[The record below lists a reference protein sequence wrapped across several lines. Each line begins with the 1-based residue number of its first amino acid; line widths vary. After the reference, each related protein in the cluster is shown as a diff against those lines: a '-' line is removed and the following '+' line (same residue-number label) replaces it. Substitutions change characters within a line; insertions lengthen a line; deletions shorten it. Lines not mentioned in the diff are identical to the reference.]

1 MIKKNNA
8 GIQQITIKKLIM
20 QGFRKFKDRT
30 EICFNEPKT
39 IIPAANR
46 EGKTTISEAILWAF
60 LGTNLEGN
68 DKADKVLMNRNSKE
82 MMVQVEFID
91 EQGSNQVLKRV
102 RSEEN
107 TIITINGNLL
117 KQKELLYGVGGSKN
131 FLLMS
136 LNLDYFFKL
145 SDKEK
150 RDFFISLLPPVDP
163 ENILGCLSE
172 FEVEL
177 ISENLEEIN
186 KDPNKY
192 LKGLRAKLADNEMEI
207 NRLSGKLEG
216 IKPSK
221 EDIPDKKVFD
231 DAQLRALEK
240 QYDELISAKIDTDT
254 IETKI
259 EKLKE
264 QKNKLEQKIAV
275 VENSTVQEKAKDAT
289 ELLHRKLAIQSE
301 INSLENRQ
309 YEKTKEKEITDLTTR
324 VQFLREQ
331 YKKEKSLPIKE
342 GMTCPVCRHLIS
354 KKDIENARTII
365 KGNLIDIQNQ
375 AETMNQIID
384 GLKKE
389 EKENENKF
397 NNRTKKLLNDKTKE
411 LACINSEISEIEN
424 FNLSLV
430 KDFGENKSLQIAS
443 LTKKA
448 SNISKE
454 IRSLEKIK
462 KDAEIAF
469 ERETESEKQHLKT
482 LLETERMLKQKIDT
496 ANAERDFKIKNY
508 NKEVKKYKETIT
520 QIKKLKD
527 KTSDLKFKISAV
539 KMYNQKN
546 AELLAE
552 LIENHFNKLTVSLQK
567 IIHSTGEVKDCFE
580 LIYEGENL
588 YSLSNARSQKMRIAL
603 EIYDFIVKSTGLK
616 YPLFI
621 DNAESI
627 DDYTT
632 VAHQIIET
640 RVAPGESLFKDI
652 SIAEQKTA

>member
-39 IIPAANR
+39 VIPAANR

-163 ENILGCLSE
+163 ENALGCFSE
-172 FEVEL
+172 FEARFIVDD
-177 ISENLEEIN
+177 SAEIN
-186 KDPNKY
+186 KEPNKY
-192 LKGLRAKLADNEMEI
+192 LKGLRAELADKELEI
-207 NRLSGKLEG
+207 NRLTGKLEG
-216 IKPSK
+216 INPSK

-231 DAQLRALEK
+231 DAQLKALEER
-240 QYDELISAKIDTDT
+240 YDKLISARIDTND
-254 IETKI
+254 IEIKI

-275 VENSTVQEKAKDAT
+275 IENSTIQGQTKDTT
-289 ELLHRKLAIQSE
+289 ELLHKKLVVQNE
-301 INSLENRQ
+301 INLLKSRQ
-309 YEKTKEKEITDLTTR
+309 YEKAKEKDIIDLTTR
-324 VQFLREQ
+324 VKLLREQ
-331 YKKEKSLPIKE
+331 YKKERSLPIKE
-342 GMTCPVCRHLIS
+342 GMTCPVCRHLIN
-354 KKDIENARTII
+354 KKDIEDAKTII

-375 AETMNQIID
+375 AKTINQIID
-384 GLKKE
+384 GLNKE
-389 EKENENKF
+389 EKENEDKF
-397 NNRTKKLLNDKTKE
+397 NNQTKQMISDKTKE
-411 LACINSEISEIEN
+411 LARINSEISEIEN
-424 FNLSLV
+424 FNLSLI
-430 KDFGENKSLQIAS
+430 KDFGENKSLQIAG

-448 SNISKE
+448 SDISKE
-454 IRSLEKIK
+454 IETLEKIK
-462 KDAEIAF
+462 KDAGIAF

-508 NKEVKKYKETIT
+508 NKEIKKYKETIT

-527 KTSDLKFKISAV
+527 KTTELKLKISVV
-539 KMYNQKN
+539 KAYNQKN

-552 LIENHFNKLTVSLQK
+552 LIESHFNKLTVSLQK